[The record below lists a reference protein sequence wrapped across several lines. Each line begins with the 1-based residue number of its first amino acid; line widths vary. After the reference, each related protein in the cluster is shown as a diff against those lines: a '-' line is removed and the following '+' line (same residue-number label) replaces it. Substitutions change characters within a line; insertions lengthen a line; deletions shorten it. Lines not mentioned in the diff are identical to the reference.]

1 MHLRLDHMTLS
12 ADRYEHGKIV
22 CRVVDGHERKHPQ
35 LRVYHAVLSC
45 QREHERWFERADFFT
60 EFPAD
65 VLVVKT
71 TRRRPRSP
79 VLVLIVDPLGGKVLR
94 RVWPTRTYCF
104 GLRAR
109 SMNMRGTPYV
119 SLISD
124 SGVSCS
130 ISSSSPNLLFQRPFD
145 SWRATCKKPPSSFK

>member
-1 MHLRLDHMTLS
+1 MLRVIWESQASQPYGGLVLDHMTLS

-71 TRRRPRSP
+71 SAQAST
-79 VLVLIVDPLGGKVLR
+79 LAGLG
-94 RVWPTRTYCF
+94 P
-104 GLRAR
+104 
-109 SMNMRGTPYV
+109 
-119 SLISD
+119 D
-124 SGVSCS
+124 S
-130 ISSSSPNLLFQRPFD
+130 
-145 SWRATCKKPPSSFK
+145 